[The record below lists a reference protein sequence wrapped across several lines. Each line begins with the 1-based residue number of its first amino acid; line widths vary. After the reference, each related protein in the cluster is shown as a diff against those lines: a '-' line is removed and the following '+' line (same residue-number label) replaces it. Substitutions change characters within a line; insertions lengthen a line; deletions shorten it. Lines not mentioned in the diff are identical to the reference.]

1 MNADLDRL
9 RNEIQEIDH
18 QIAKLLHKRI
28 DTVLQ
33 IGQIKSESGL
43 PIIDKNREKQVI
55 TYVLNDSYN
64 PVHTESI
71 QRIFRYIIR
80 ICRETQMKAIVKNR
94 KER

>member
-28 DTVLQ
+28 DAVLQ
-33 IGQIKSESGL
+33 IGQIKSELGL

-55 TYVLNDSYN
+55 TNVLNDSYN

-71 QRIFRYIIR
+71 QKFFRYIIR
-80 ICRETQMKAIVKNR
+80 ICRETQMNAIAKNR